1 MAPSV
6 AGFVPFAEEIPN
18 KNWLNLIEVILMSS
32 FNCHSKK
39 KSILPTEAR
48 EIKTKKKQD
57 ISFEYWFTKATYVQ
71 HE

>member
-1 MAPSV
+1 
-6 AGFVPFAEEIPN
+6 
-18 KNWLNLIEVILMSS
+18 MSS